1 MCIKTKN
8 MLIKILEETPRDITS
23 LMKLSYLIDLSAIR
37 KLGKKISDFRYIRY
51 NYGPFDAAIYT
62 DLDKLIK
69 DKIICT
75 QSEYTQYGETIIYKL
90 NREKIDDIKIDALNE
105 DEIRLIEDIINSL
118 EGYGAK
124 LLTDIAYKTKPMVE
138 IGATLGGDEHMCE
151 ELKLE

>member
-1 MCIKTKN
+1 
-8 MLIKILEETPRDITS
+8 MLIKILEKTPRDITS

-90 NREKIDDIKIDALNE
+90 NQERIDDIKIDALNE

-138 IGATLGGDEHMCE
+138 ILSLIHISEPTRH
-151 ELKLE
+151 

>member
-90 NREKIDDIKIDALNE
+90 NQKRIDDIKIDALNE

-124 LLTDIAYKTKPMVE
+124 LLTDIVYKTNPMVE
-138 IGATLGGDEHMCE
+138 IGATLGLSLIHI
-151 ELKLE
+151 

>member
-1 MCIKTKN
+1 MCEKTKD
-8 MLIKILEETPRDITS
+8 MLIKILEDAPRDITS

-37 KLGKKISDFRYIRY
+37 KFGKKISNFNYIRY
-51 NYGPFDAAIYT
+51 NYGPFDATIYT

-75 QSEYTQYGETIIYKL
+75 QSEYSRYGETVIYMINPQKSE
-90 NREKIDDIKIDALNE
+90 NIKINNLDKNE
-105 DEIRLIEDIINSL
+105 IDLIKEIVKSL

-124 LLTDIAYKTKPMVE
+124 LLTDIAYKTKPMVN